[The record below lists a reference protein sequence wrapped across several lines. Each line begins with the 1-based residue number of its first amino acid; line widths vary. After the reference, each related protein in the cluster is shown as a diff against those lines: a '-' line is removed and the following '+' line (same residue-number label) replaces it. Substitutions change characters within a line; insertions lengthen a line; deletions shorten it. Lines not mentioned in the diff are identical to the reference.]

1 MTRGSLSP
9 DSAITSAPG
18 RAACARRA
26 TSATMCSGV
35 ESMIAWMA
43 SSRSPSTWKSRTH
56 CSALWQI
63 HSRTP
68 SRCSPSTFS
77 PSPQGVGWLPVKYG
91 PNAISAPVP
100 DAPTWL

>member
-18 RAACARRA
+18 RAVWARRA

-35 ESMIAWMA
+35 ESGMAWMA
-43 SSRSPSTWKSRTH
+43 SSRSPSRWKSRTH
-56 CSALWQI
+56 CSALWQT

-68 SRCSPSTFS
+68 SQCSPSTFR
-77 PSPQGVGWLPVKYG
+77 PAPQGVGCLSVKYG
-91 PNAISAPVP
+91 PNAISAGVP
-100 DAPTWL
+100 EAPTWL